1 MSKQIWSTILK
12 EAECIVSEEPS
23 LVSLIHETVIN
34 QPDLAHSLA
43 FHLGGKFQD
52 STINSMSYNHLF
64 IEILEAEPK
73 IVESVIADLK
83 AIRERDPATTS
94 YIIPLLY

>member
-1 MSKQIWSTILK
+1 ML
-12 EAECIVSEEPS
+12 S

-34 QPDLAHSLA
+34 QPDLAHALA

-64 IEILEAEPK
+64 IEIM
-73 IVESVIADLK
+73 ESDPTVIESTVADLK
-83 AIRERDPATTS
+83 AIRERDPATKS
-94 YIIPLLY
+94 YIIPHTDDRYS